1 MPAYD
6 SSFNPPAPIAEVT
19 VVHPVS
25 GAKSVPLQ
33 GKLDTGADVTVI
45 PEQLV
50 TQLCLTP
57 KGNLWTRGYD
67 GTYSQRPVYYVG
79 MTIEGF
85 LVASARCISTVR
97 GNVLL
102 GRNVLNRFLITL
114 DGKGQTFAITE

>member
-6 SSFNPPAPIAEVT
+6 SSFNPPAPVT
-19 VVHPVS
+19 IVHPVS

-50 TQLCLTP
+50 TQLGLTP

-85 LVASARCISTVR
+85 LVASGALHLYCAWQCATWAQRAQS
-97 GNVLL
+97 LL
-102 GRNVLNRFLITL
+102 
-114 DGKGQTFAITE
+114 DHA